1 MSLPIDD
8 FRRVYELH
16 AEGFS
21 ACAIEK
27 YTGVSRCEIRR
38 ILRLDKQGP
47 IPLANDDLS
56 VRERQALL
64 QWPVVT

>member
-21 ACAIEK
+21 ACAIER
-27 YTGVSRCEIRR
+27 YTGVSRTEVRR
-38 ILRLDKQGP
+38 ILKLDKSGP
-47 IPLANDDLS
+47 LPVVNDDLS
-56 VRERQALL
+56 VRERQRLL
-64 QWPVVT
+64 TGKGL

>member
-27 YTGVSRCEIRR
+27 YTGVSRCEI
-38 ILRLDKQGP
+38 
-47 IPLANDDLS
+47 
-56 VRERQALL
+56 
-64 QWPVVT
+64 